1 MVRLMTHGLRVGL
14 VGLVL
19 LGAGCAL
26 FVAKETLYLESAQGR
41 ATQNEVLRELGAP
54 RLKAD
59 TPAGEPVWVYEVRH
73 AEAGSQ
79 NSWSSFGSWCDEY
92 VLTFDRQGILRNWTH
107 KSEKHGG
114 ERMPTYCVTDGFAT
128 RRTESR

>member
-1 MVRLMTHGLRVGL
+1 MTLFIGLA
-14 VGLVL
+14 L
-19 LGAGCAL
+19 LGAGCTL

-41 ATQNEVLRELGAP
+41 ATQDEVRKELGEP
-54 RLKAD
+54 RLKAS
-59 TPAGEPVWVYEVRH
+59 TPAGDPIWVYEVRF

-92 VLTFDRQGILRNWTH
+92 VLTFDRQGVLRQWTH

-114 ERMPTYCVTDGFAT
+114 ERMPTYCVTDGFKPG
-128 RRTESR
+128 S

>member
-1 MVRLMTHGLRVGL
+1 VVRPMTHSLRVGL

-41 ATQNEVLRELGAP
+41 ATQAEVQQELGAP
-54 RLKAD
+54 RLKAH
-59 TPAGEPVWVYEVRH
+59 TPEGEPVWLYEVRH

-79 NSWSSFGSWCDEY
+79 N
-92 VLTFDRQGILRNWTH
+92 VLTFDRQGVLRRWTH

-114 ERMPTYCVTDGFAT
+114 ERMPTYCVTDGFKPG
-128 RRTESR
+128 S